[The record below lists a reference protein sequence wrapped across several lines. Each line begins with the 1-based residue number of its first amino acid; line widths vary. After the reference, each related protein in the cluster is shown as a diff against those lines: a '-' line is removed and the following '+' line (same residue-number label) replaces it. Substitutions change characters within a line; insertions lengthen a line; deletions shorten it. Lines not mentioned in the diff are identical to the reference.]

1 MRRQLTRSQVLYVL
15 LTCLFIGFPC
25 QTGAQDFSLTDSTP
39 FPLVAA
45 IERVQAVSPH
55 RQAAQA
61 RADAARGALYQ
72 ASRLPNPSLD
82 VREENLNFNS
92 GRHAPVDQTVDVFA
106 ILSQPIEIGGK
117 RAARTA
123 IAASDVA
130 AAHTAIQQ
138 TERELTL
145 ETVRLY
151 LAALRAYSLINILTT
166 NRDQLQPL
174 IASMTRRV
182 EEGYTAEADLMK
194 FHTEA
199 ARLDTEIARVKLD
212 FSHAAT
218 GLAALLDFSTTISGA
233 RLVMPTLLDP
243 PAGDPAELA
252 RQVVDRRP
260 ELVAAQTRLERARH
274 TLILEKARRLPDPSF
289 IAGYK
294 RTAGEDTLVT
304 GVVVPLPVFDHNIG
318 NIDRAIAEEQ
328 AAALELEALRK
339 QHQAAI
345 TSLIQASQELT
356 ERVRIID
363 QQLLLPATI
372 VRNAARSSFREGAA
386 NILQLVDAERVYTD
400 AQKGT
405 LELKLDAYAKTF
417 EARLLVTEE
426 SH

>member
-1 MRRQLTRSQVLYVL
+1 
-15 LTCLFIGFPC
+15 
-25 QTGAQDFSLTDSTP
+25 
-39 FPLVAA
+39 
-45 IERVQAVSPH
+45 VQAVSPL

-92 GRHAPVDQTVDVFA
+92 GSHAPIDQTVDVFA
-106 ILSQPIEIGGK
+106 VLTQPIETGGK

-123 IAASDVA
+123 IAEADVA
-130 AAHTAIQQ
+130 TAHASIRLA
-138 TERELTL
+138 ERELTL

-174 IASMTRRV
+174 IAAMTRRV

-212 FSHAAT
+212 FSRAAIE
-218 GLAALLDFSTTISGA
+218 LATLLDFPSAILGD
-233 RLVMPTLLDP
+233 RLVMPPPLDP
-243 PAGDPAELA
+243 PVGDPVELA
-252 RQVVDRRP
+252 RQSVDRRP
-260 ELVAAQTRLERARH
+260 ELVTAQTRLDRARH
-274 TLILEKARRLPDPSF
+274 ALTLEKARRLPDPSF

-304 GVVVPLPVFDHNIG
+304 GVIVPLPLFDRNTG
-318 NIDRAIAEEQ
+318 NIDRAIAEEH

-339 QHQAAI
+339 QQQAAL
-345 TSLIQASQELT
+345 TALIQAAQELT
-356 ERVRIID
+356 ERARHID
-363 QQLLLPATI
+363 QQLLLPAAT

-400 AQKGT
+400 AQRDA
-405 LELKLDAYAKTF
+405 LELKLDAYVKTF
-417 EARLLVTEE
+417 EARLLATEE

>member
-1 MRRQLTRSQVLYVL
+1 MLCQQTRSTILYVL
-15 LTCLFIGFPC
+15 LTCLFMTLPR
-25 QTGAQDFSLTDSTP
+25 QSRAQEFSLADSTP
-39 FPLVAA
+39 FPLVEA
-45 IERVQAVSPH
+45 IERVHAVSPH

-106 ILSQPIEIGGK
+106 VFSQPIEIGGK

-123 IAASDVA
+123 IAASDVT

-174 IASMTRRV
+174 IAAMTRRV

-199 ARLDTEIARVKLD
+199 ARLDTELARVKLD
-212 FSHAAT
+212 FSQAVTA
-218 GLAALLDFSTTISGA
+218 LAALLDIPTAISGT

-252 RQVVDRRP
+252 RHAVARRP

-274 TLILEKARRLPDPSF
+274 TLTLEKARRLPDPSF

-304 GVVVPLPVFDHNIG
+304 GVVVPLPIFDHNTG
-318 NIDRAIAEEQ
+318 NIDRALAEEQ
-328 AAALELEALRK
+328 AAALELQALRK
-339 QHQAAI
+339 QHQAAL
-345 TSLIQASQELT
+345 TSLIHASQALT
-356 ERVRIID
+356 ERARTID

-400 AQKGT
+400 AQKDT

-426 SH
+426 SP